1 MDPIATA
8 NLKLSANRGTARLWL
23 EGAKLAAAGF
33 NRYDSYA
40 VVVIDC
46 TATRVS
52 GIPAI
57 KIIHESFHS
66 SYFEPVTGTG
76 KVAGRERNGKAL
88 PIIDRHVSQ
97 WTALIGTHR
106 LAVQYFPGMVVITP
120 ERIS

>member
-8 NLKLSANRGTARLWL
+8 TLKLSANRGTARLWL
-23 EGAKLAAAGF
+23 EGAKLAKAGF
-33 NRYDSYA
+33 NRYDSYS
-40 VVVIDC
+40 VVLETVDGID
-46 TATRVS
+46 TVNVFAS
-52 GIPAI
+52 
-57 KIIHESFHS
+57 E
-66 SYFEPVTGTG
+66 TGTG

-97 WTALIGTHR
+97 WTALVGTHK

>member
-1 MDPIATA
+1 MEPIATA

-33 NRYDSYA
+33 NRYDSY
-40 VVVIDC
+40 VVVLETVD
-46 TATRVS
+46 
-52 GIPAI
+52 GINTVNVFKGI
-57 KIIHESFHS
+57 LNDVGDS
-66 SYFEPVTGTG
+66 VTGTG

-97 WTALIGTHR
+97 WTALVGTHK

>member
-1 MDPIATA
+1 MEPIATA
-8 NLKLSANRGTARLWL
+8 NLKLSLNKGTARLWL

-33 NRYDSYA
+33 NRYDSYS
-40 VVVIDC
+40 VVLETVDGID
-46 TATRVS
+46 TVNVFASATGS
-52 GIPAI
+52 
-57 KIIHESFHS
+57 
-66 SYFEPVTGTG
+66 G

-97 WTALIGTHR
+97 WTALVGTHK

>member
-8 NLKLSANRGTARLWL
+8 NLKLSTNRGTARLWL

-40 VVVIDC
+40 VVLETVDGID
-46 TATRVS
+46 TVKVFKEWVFSAIGDSATGR
-52 GIPAI
+52 
-57 KIIHESFHS
+57 
-66 SYFEPVTGTG
+66 G
-76 KVAGRERNGKAL
+76 KVAGRPPRKEGGQPL

-97 WTALIGTHR
+97 WTALVGTHK

-120 ERIS
+120 ERIA

>member
-8 NLKLSANRGTARLWL
+8 NLKLSLNKGTARLWL

-33 NRYDSYA
+33 IRGDNYKLDFFRRKD
-40 VVVIDC
+40 
-46 TATRVS
+46 
-52 GIPAI
+52 
-57 KIIHESFHS
+57 
-66 SYFEPVTGTG
+66 GTFGVLINLEAAFGERDG

-120 ERIS
+120 ERIN